1 MDYRFHWITHSL
13 SEELEFQIHFKA
25 QDFGFHEQ
33 KCLGFK
39 NLDSLTYADINLF
52 FFFSIFV
59 LHFTMIIIVYSLS

>member
-1 MDYRFHWITHSL
+1 MWIIDPTELRIPCQWNLNSRFIL
-13 SEELEFQIHFKA
+13 KA

-39 NLDSLTYADINLF
+39 KLDFLTYADINL

-59 LHFTMIIIVYSLS
+59 LHFTMIIIGYSLS